1 MSSPLFRANFFFS
14 VSHDLCRNFD
24 YYYLQERGILIPI
37 THYQKSQEGFMKKAL
52 IVYHSR
58 TGKTEAMANYIG
70 EGLRFCAVEVVLK
83 KISEI
88 DNELDIVGY
97 DAYIFGCP
105 TYHKDMTGG
114 MKQFL
119 FKAELANLVGK
130 IGGGFGSHTHSGESA
145 PMLFDTMMYV
155 FKMDMTDLGPLK
167 LTEDM
172 VGSTAGIKACHDYGK
187 AIGEK
192 LVPQ

>member
-1 MSSPLFRANFFFS
+1 
-14 VSHDLCRNFD
+14 
-24 YYYLQERGILIPI
+24 
-37 THYQKSQEGFMKKAL
+37 MKKVL
-52 IVYHSR
+52 IAYHSR
-58 TGKTEAMANYIG
+58 TAKTEAMANFIA
-70 EGLRFCAVEVVLK
+70 EGLRFSALEVVLK

-119 FKAELANLVGK
+119 FKAELANLTGK
-130 IGGGFGSHTHSGESA
+130 IGGAFGSHTHSGESG
-145 PMLFDTMMYV
+145 PMLFETMMHV
-155 FKMDMTDLGPLK
+155 FKMDMTTLGPLM
-167 LTEDM
+167 LTEAM
-172 VGSTAGIKACHDYGK
+172 VTGSEGLKACHDYGK

-192 LVPQ
+192 LA

>member
-1 MSSPLFRANFFFS
+1 
-14 VSHDLCRNFD
+14 
-24 YYYLQERGILIPI
+24 
-37 THYQKSQEGFMKKAL
+37 MKKAL
-52 IVYHSR
+52 ITYHSR

-70 EGLRFCAVEVVLK
+70 EGLRFCAVEVALK

-130 IGGGFGSHTHSGESA
+130 IGGAFGSHTHSGESP

-155 FKMDMTDLGPLK
+155 FKMDMTALGPLK

-172 VGSTAGIKACHDYGK
+172 VGTTEGIKACHDYGK

-192 LVPQ
+192 LVPH